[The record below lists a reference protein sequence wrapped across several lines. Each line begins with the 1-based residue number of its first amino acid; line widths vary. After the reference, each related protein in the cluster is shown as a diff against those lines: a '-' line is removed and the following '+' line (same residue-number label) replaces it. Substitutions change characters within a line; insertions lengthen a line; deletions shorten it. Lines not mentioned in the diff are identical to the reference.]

1 MLDGE
6 EWVELDPNTL
16 VSMNMWAFTPSIIDE
31 IAGKFGDFQEV
42 LNNNPEKGEMF
53 IPNVVG
59 ELLTENKCEVKMLE
73 SHDKWYGVTYQEDKP
88 SVKAGIASLYEKGC
102 YPKPLWK

>member
-1 MLDGE
+1 ME
-6 EWVELDPNTL
+6 VEN
-16 VSMNMWAFTPSIIDE
+16 SIKISVLLE
-31 IAGKFGDFQEV
+31 IY
-42 LNNNPEKGEMF
+42 
-53 IPNVVG
+53 G
-59 ELLTENKCEVKMLE
+59 ELLTEKKCEVKMLE